1 MAGPC
6 RLFLVKCDRS
16 NAIESVRKISRQ
28 HWRKAMQTL
37 SGKSAVYYKLR
48 RNVQAALWVVPS
60 PRRRGAGQGGSKKW
74 RKLIRG
80 RGEDGDPESG
90 EGLGEGVV
98 IGGGSLIIQGEKAEN
113 GNPA

>member
-6 RLFLVKCDRS
+6 RLLLVKFDRS

-28 HWRKAMQTL
+28 HWREAMQTF
-37 SGKSAVYYKLR
+37 SGEWVVYYKVR

-60 PRRRGAGQGGSKKW
+60 PRRRGAGQGGGEEW

-80 RGEDGDPESG
+80 RGEGGDPEIG
-90 EGLGEGVV
+90 EGLSEGVV